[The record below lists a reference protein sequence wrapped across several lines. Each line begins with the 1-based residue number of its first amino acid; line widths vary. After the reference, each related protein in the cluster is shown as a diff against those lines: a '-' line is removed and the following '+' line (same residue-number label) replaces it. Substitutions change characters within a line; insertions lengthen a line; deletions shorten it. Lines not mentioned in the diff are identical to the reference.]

1 MNPLIK
7 RPFVYNFR
15 SRDRRFNKPI
25 EPSLYTSK
33 NVLKRENKREY
44 WGPNRR
50 NNNTLRK
57 QRNNATS
64 NKATRNNATR
74 NNATSNNATS
84 NNATRKKASNATP
97 VTRKRRNAIFGI

>member
-15 SRDRRFNKPI
+15 SRDRRFNKTI

-44 WGPNRR
+44 WGPNSS
-50 NNNTLRK
+50 NNTLRK

>member
-44 WGPNRR
+44 WGPNSS
-50 NNNTLRK
+50 NNTLRK
-57 QRNNATS
+57 QRNNARKRAS
-64 NKATRNNATR
+64 KKAS

>member
-1 MNPLIK
+1 MPPPIK

-25 EPSLYTSK
+25 EPSLYTSN

-50 NNNTLRK
+50 NNITLRKK
-57 QRNNATS
+57 QRNNAT
-64 NKATRNNATR
+64 RNATR
-74 NNATSNNATS
+74 NN
-84 NNATRKKASNATP
+84 ASNATP
-97 VTRKRRNAIFGI
+97 VTRKRRNAIFEI